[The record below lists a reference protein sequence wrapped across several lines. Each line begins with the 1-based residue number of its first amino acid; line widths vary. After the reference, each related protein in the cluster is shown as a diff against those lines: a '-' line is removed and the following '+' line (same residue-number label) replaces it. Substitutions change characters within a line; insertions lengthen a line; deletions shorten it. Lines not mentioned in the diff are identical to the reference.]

1 MNLGTMTIPE
11 KIRKQ
16 RTTFTPKDEKE
27 LTEVMKVFGNLSM
40 QTSYYTCD
48 QNKLD
53 SNIIGGFNVDQLT
66 EKKVPNDIDLLFCPS
81 DDCTFISK
89 DPREHD
95 CIKRYIDRILSKFNN
110 QYNNIT
116 LSSVCSKKFPSDYL
130 CIISSFQNLSTVYR
144 FYLKYTY
151 GGSILHESQTMYF
164 NVDIILFPYSI
175 DVFFKHGLFNVSKI
189 SRTNGVIKVYDDISK
204 TYDLLANENA
214 KDKYKELLYQKKI
227 YFTYNWLLNY
237 ENISKEIRN
246 KFAHNGDGYYCNCF
260 RELID
265 CKTRLVLKI
274 IAQNF
279 KGYNVFNSTI
289 RGYHYDELSSEQ
301 KQKLKVVIDDPS
313 FEYKP
318 IPSIK
323 HNDVICIIPI
333 NCYLGIQDFIE
344 LLNIRFDNPEKFFT
358 HIALSND
365 NLIPIYREEW
375 SHELQITF
383 PPIFREILEFLQT
396 QSRWRFLPDT
406 LFEHVI
412 SFIDRTYF
420 DVV

>member
-1 MNLGTMTIPE
+1 MYSRMMTTPE
-11 KIRKQ
+11 INRNN
-16 RTTFTPKDEKE
+16 TTLSSGQKLE
-27 LTEVMKVFGNLSM
+27 LKAVMKAYVECSIKTL
-40 QTSYYTCD
+40 YCTCD
-48 QNKLD
+48 KKTLIP
-53 SNIIGGFNVDQLT
+53 NIIGGCVVDELT
-66 EKKVPNDIDLLFCPS
+66 GNLPNDIDILICPS
-81 DDCTFISK
+81 TSDDSFNSK
-89 DPREHD
+89 DPKEYYSV
-95 CIKRYIDRILSKFNN
+95 KRYMDTICSKFNERN
-110 QYNNIT
+110 TNIT
-116 LSSVCSKKFPSDYL
+116 LSSSHDKNLASDYL
-130 CIISSFQNLSTVYR
+130 CIISSLQKLSTIYR
-144 FYLKYTY
+144 FYFKYTY

-164 NVDIILFPYSI
+164 NVDVILFPHST
-175 DVFFKHGLFNVSKI
+175 DVFFKHGIFNVSKI
-189 SRTNGVIKVYDDISK
+189 SKTINGVIKVYDDISK
-204 TYDLLANENA
+204 TYDTLYNETV
-214 KDKYKELLYQKKI
+214 KYKYKKLLSQKKI

-237 ENISKEIRN
+237 PNISNAIYY
-246 KFAHNGDGYYCNCF
+246 KFKHNGDGYNCNCF
-260 RELID
+260 QQLID
-265 CKTRLVLKI
+265 CKKRLILRI
-274 IAQNF
+274 IGQNF
-279 KGYNVFNSTI
+279 KGYDVFNSTI

-313 FEYKP
+313 FEYTP

-365 NLIPIYREEW
+365 NLIPIFREEW
-375 SHELQITF
+375 SPELQITF

-420 DVV
+420 DDV